1 MPSSREIAAIQSAN
15 ADAFVRNR
23 LATQIA
29 DHPAKPY
36 ILQLSAESGNNGL
49 DKDLRLRVCAN
60 VSIDY
65 LETEEFLDGRL
76 EPVLVEANERNLS
89 IRTAMPRFGRLVRK
103 EGKEGKGSK
112 EGKGEEGGDGG
123 SVAEGEGEEMDTKL
137 ARLSVLKKG

>member
-1 MPSSREIAAIQSAN
+1 MPSSRELAAIQSAN

-29 DHPAKPY
+29 SHPAKPY

-60 VSIDY
+60 VSIDH
-65 LETEEFLDGRL
+65 LETEEFFDGRP

-89 IRTAMPRFGRLVRK
+89 IRTAIPRFGRLVMK
-103 EGKEGKGSK
+103 EQKGKEGGS
-112 EGKGEEGGDGG
+112 GG
-123 SVAEGEGEEMDTKL
+123 SVAGGGEGEGGREGE
-137 ARLSVLKKG
+137 